1 MGSWKK
7 GSASVFLVM
16 ITAVMFSLVF
26 AYITAT
32 GKIAGTGYADSILNL
47 AGRSVLSE
55 FDRALMDEY
64 GIFAFRGNEYEIKEK
79 FSYYADYTF
88 EKNERVRFL
97 ALDVDNSKHSLAN
110 VDVFESAV
118 TDHMK
123 YAFARGLVND
133 AIESAG
139 AVNKEPEKSP
149 REESEERDHILRNE
163 KIINSLPS
171 GELGKTGNIL
181 ESVKEGISS
190 WQDALKKGSTN
201 YLVNRYILMNFKN
214 AQNREINRE
223 TFFSYE
229 AEYIISGS
237 LDDRKNKNKFRAMLF
252 SLRNVINYIHVFSDP
267 VKRTELIAA
276 AELMT
281 PGPAGLIT
289 QLILAE
295 AWALA
300 ESENDLRLL
309 ENGKKVPVYKTKET
323 WAVDLDSIVKGTE
336 TGYID
341 THVKSGLDYQGYL
354 QIFLFFQDRATKT
367 ARIMD
372 SIQINIQ
379 GTHDKTFLIKDH
391 NCGFSFKANVDGR
404 QFSYDEEY

>member
-1 MGSWKK
+1 MVFGKK
-7 GSASVFLVM
+7 GSASVFLIM

-26 AYITAT
+26 AYITAA

-55 FDRALMDEY
+55 FDKALMDEY
-64 GIFAFRGNEYEIKEK
+64 GIFAFRGNEHEIKEK

-88 EKNERVRFL
+88 EKNERVRL
-97 ALDVDNSKHSLAN
+97 LSLDVDNSRHSLAN
-110 VDVFESAV
+110 VDIFESAV
-118 TDHMK
+118 TDYMK
-123 YAFARGLVND
+123 YAFARGLVDDVIGTMEPTNND
-133 AIESAG
+133 
-139 AVNKEPEKSP
+139 PEKNSQ
-149 REESEERDHILRNE
+149 EESKDRDHILRNE
-163 KIINSLPS
+163 RVINSLPS
-171 GELGKTGNIL
+171 GELSKNGNIL
-181 ESVKEGISS
+181 ETVKEGISS

-201 YLVNRYILMNFKN
+201 YFTNRYILMNFKN

-237 LDDRKNKNKFRAMLF
+237 LDDKENKSKFRVMLF
-252 SLRNVINYIHVFSDP
+252 SLRNVINYIHIFSDP
-267 VKRTELIAA
+267 VKRAELMAA
-276 AELMT
+276 AELIT
-281 PGPAGLIT
+281 PGPAGLVT

-300 ESENDLRLL
+300 ESENDIRLL

-336 TGYID
+336 NGYID

-354 QIFLFFQDRATKT
+354 QIFLFFQDRATKIT
-367 ARIMD
+367 RIMD
-372 SIQINIQ
+372 LIQINIQ
-379 GTHDKTFLIKDH
+379 GNHDKTFLIKDH

-404 QFSYDEEY
+404 QFYYDEEY